1 MNELTLITP
10 PPGISAADYSMI
22 EQAVMETARGRWFL
36 LEYARRQRA
45 AETQR
50 LADAVDRLE
59 AMLARAPQPTPAAPP
74 VAPQAAPPAPEQAEP
89 ASVARDEGAD
99 ALAERL
105 SELAWRLREDGA
117 DPTLCAE
124 LEREVAGLR
133 PKAGGAD
140 KTFEAVEAGEAL
152 APKTAAPPLTT
163 PPWETA
169 REKPAS
175 DPARDPRVKA
185 LARLDGLPIVEKL
198 ALFF

>member
-59 AMLARAPQPTPAAPP
+59 ALLARAPQTEPAAE
-74 VAPQAAPPAPEQAEP
+74 APAESQAEPPAPAQAEP
-89 ASVARDEGAD
+89 PAPARNDASE
-99 ALAERL
+99 ALVERL
-105 SELAWRLREDGA
+105 VDIAWRLREDGA
-117 DPTLCAE
+117 DPALCTE
-124 LEREVAGLR
+124 LEREAAGLR
-133 PKAGGAD
+133 PSRVD
-140 KTFEAVEAGEAL
+140 GEVL
-152 APKTAAPPLTT
+152 APRTTPPPLAT
-163 PPWETA
+163 PPWETTHDTA
-169 REKPAS
+169 AS
-175 DPARDPRVKA
+175 DPARDPRAKA

-198 ALFF
+198 ALFC

>member
-117 DPTLCAE
+117 DPALCAE
-124 LEREVAGLR
+124 LEREAAGLR
-133 PKAGGAD
+133 PKAVA
-140 KTFEAVEAGEAL
+140 TGEAL

>member
-59 AMLARAPQPTPAAPP
+59 ALLARAPQTEPAAE
-74 VAPQAAPPAPEQAEP
+74 APAESQAEPPAPAQAEP
-89 ASVARDEGAD
+89 PAPARNDASE
-99 ALAERL
+99 ALVERL
-105 SELAWRLREDGA
+105 VDIAWRLREDGA
-117 DPTLCAE
+117 DPALCAE
-124 LEREVAGLR
+124 LEREAAGLR
-133 PKAGGAD
+133 PKAGA
-140 KTFEAVEAGEAL
+140 TGEAL
-152 APKTAAPPLTT
+152 APKTAAPPLAT
-163 PPWETA
+163 PPWERA
-169 REKPAS
+169 REKPAI
-175 DPARDPRVKA
+175 DPAQDPRVKA

-198 ALFF
+198 DLFC